1 MLITKF
7 DPDLDQ
13 GHPVSTKDMKT
24 LSFNMQNDTLKCFF

>member
-24 LSFNMQNDTLKCFF
+24 LSISMPNDTLQCSF